1 MGEVNYCPDCGRIEK
16 RCICNF
22 IVDQLQDNYP
32 DFIWENAHEGL
43 TNPET
48 SVFRTILP
56 QYE

>member
-1 MGEVNYCPDCGRIEK
+1 MGEVTYCPDCGRPDN

-22 IVDQLQDNYP
+22 IVEQLEDNSP
-32 DFIWENAHEGL
+32 DFIWEHAHEGL

-48 SVFRTILP
+48 STFRTILP